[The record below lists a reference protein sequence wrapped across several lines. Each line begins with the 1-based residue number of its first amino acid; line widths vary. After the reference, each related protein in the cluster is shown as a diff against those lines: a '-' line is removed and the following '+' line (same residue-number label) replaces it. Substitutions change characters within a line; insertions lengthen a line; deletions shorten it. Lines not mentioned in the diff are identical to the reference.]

1 MKILLSLALVAI
13 LMVSALAIP
22 AFAAPDDG
30 TEPEQQY
37 TEGKKLEMVKNYL
50 MPEGINVNNFKF
62 EQEFYDKWIEK
73 HPELDLGEYT
83 TPLAEIEAMF
93 NTAFGYPWIIDF
105 VSFNGEPQTPDGY
118 ITPGTNN
125 SIHGFGYGSDY
136 YTEGKSLYNIA
147 HRYYDYNRST
157 IDMGDGIK
165 NDKVTINDLFRNES
179 DPNPQNGRWAY
190 PGQYVYTIREYTLED
205 NSHEYDVYMD
215 FLKAQGYD
223 VTMSK
228 AKYKIYV
235 NVAAQLDDQ
244 GKPVLNSDGYPYY
257 YIDDIV
263 IEVITPDND
272 SQKAGDKVDHV
283 SFTNSI
289 VQKPVDI
296 DPEDPEDQKKTLKL
310 EKKVTG
316 KYGDYSKE
324 FTFDFKIDK
333 PDVEAAED
341 TVAKAAK
348 LDKDG
353 NKIGEEQ
360 FTYGQ
365 NKEVNLKAGE
375 SLVFTDVYFDS
386 TWSFTEQG
394 VTNGKTA
401 DGYTVTQA
409 IKSGGTDA
417 DPADGEYIVKV
428 DGENSHVI
436 TNDKSEIETPTGVLI
451 DNLPYIIIFAAAAGG
466 IVLFLAMKR
475 RRRRNEE

>member
-1 MKILLSLALVAI
+1 MKQTMKMLLSLVLVAI

-30 TEPEQQY
+30 TEPTVPESEKFVMTKNLIVPENMDISHFNLKYMIGKTVQDNDGGTETLTAERVAEFENVLSSIFGFAYYITKPTYNGELLDGYTNGNYFIHAVQTFPYGEVLKTNNWIGTDKYYRTERSTVALDNGTKNEIVTIPDFFEKVSAFDKAGQY
-37 TEGKKLEMVKNYL
+37 TFEVEEAT
-50 MPEGINVNNFKF
+50 PTSVNN
-62 EQEFYDKWIEK
+62 Y
-73 HPELDLGEYT
+73 
-83 TPLAEIEAMF
+83 
-93 NTAFGYPWIIDF
+93 
-105 VSFNGEPQTPDGY
+105 EP
-118 ITPGTNN
+118 NN
-125 SIHGFGYGSDY
+125 SEVLNVFKPFG
-136 YTEGKSLYNIA
+136 
-147 HRYYDYNRST
+147 
-157 IDMGDGIK
+157 IDISYS
-165 NDKVTINDLFRNES
+165 N
-179 DPNPQNGRWAY
+179 
-190 PGQYVYTIREYTLED
+190 
-205 NSHEYDVYMD
+205 
-215 FLKAQGYD
+215 
-223 VTMSK
+223 
-228 AKYKIYV
+228 AKYKVYV
-235 NVAAQLDDQ
+235 NVATALD
-244 GKPVLNSDGYPYY
+244 SDGKVIYKPGTTIPAV

-263 IEVITPDND
+263 IEVIIPDND

-353 NKIGEEQ
+353 KKIGEEQ